1 MDKRTLLINI
11 FLAIILYF
19 GNGWIGKL
27 KINCNGLF
35 GYDSFG
41 FNKVDSANFADHF
54 FQKIVHPAIL
64 IAIAAAILQ
73 HLEMENVAKN
83 LWLVVPIFWVMR
95 LLHILIWNIVP
106 FTNWQYEITSMIIS
120 LLLGEGTLFWIV
132 CPLIDL
138 DENIFIDAVE
148 IRDAFWIAAL
158 SYVAKSIW
166 DISKASLSGYSVF
179 PSRKRAQTIAARY
192 NAFKW
197 KYDAEI
203 KVVLRDH
210 YSFIDEME
218 KQHFICLLYAI
229 MIYEDHCRPQLIR
242 CFEYIIK
249 LFRRKSIM
257 SLGIMQVQSKSIISN
272 RTSIKLAIDKLYK
285 AYSSV
290 AKKDKIDEAISDYN
304 HGHNY
309 YIEVHTIYRIL
320 CNEFGL
326 DFLDMYY
333 ND

>member
-1 MDKRTLLINI
+1 MDKVTLYINI
-11 FLAIILYF
+11 LLAIILYF

-27 KINCNGLF
+27 KINTYGLF

-54 FQKIVHPAIL
+54 FQKVVHPAIL

-73 HLEMENVAKN
+73 YFEMEDVAKN

-95 LLHILIWNIVP
+95 ILHILIWNIVP

-120 LLLGEGTLFWIV
+120 LLLGEGTLFCIIR
-132 CPLIDL
+132 PLIDL
-138 DENIFIDAVE
+138 DENIFINAVE

-158 SYVAKSIW
+158 SYIAKTIW

-179 PSRKRAQTIAARY
+179 PSWKRAQTIAARY

-203 KVVLRDH
+203 KVILRDH
-210 YSFIDEME
+210 YSFTDEVA
-218 KQHFICLLYAI
+218 KKHFLCLLYSI

-242 CFEYIIK
+242 YCEYIVK
-249 LFRRKSIM
+249 FFNWKATM
-257 SLGIMQVQSKSIISN
+257 SLGIMQVQTKCFISN
-272 RTSIKLAIDKLYK
+272 RTSIKLAIEKLYK
-285 AYSSV
+285 AYSSA
-290 AKKDKIDEAISDYN
+290 AKKDRIYNAISDYN
-304 HGHNY
+304 HGVNY
-309 YIEVHTIYRIL
+309 STEVHTIYRIL

-326 DFLDMYY
+326 DFTDMYN